1 MKKKRFN
8 SLAILHEHKEL
19 TDKIDLIKVANAFAD
34 KFDDR
39 LRTYGRF
46 TSKDIQKE

>member
-1 MKKKRFN
+1 
-8 SLAILHEHKEL
+8 
-19 TDKIDLIKVANAFAD
+19 VANALAD

-46 TSKDIQKE
+46 TSKDIRKEWTTH